1 MDFVLGVRM
10 KAQAVLSLLD
20 FYAKIPTA
28 PPMEDESNDQPL
40 ESEIERDLMDF
51 TEISTGRLYPS
62 LSTLADWQLLGVDRI
77 QLSPVYRKP
86 LHSHLEE
93 PPVHRKPL
101 HSPPEEAPVHYE
113 PSNHPLQE
121 FQKAG
126 LGLMSK
132 ESEKFFRDI
141 FSKSKSSSGRL
152 LFSYTPKPK
161 SSHLQS
167 SNLDK

>member
-93 PPVHRKPL
+93 PPVHHKPF
-101 HSPPEEAPVHYE
+101 HSPPEEAPVHYTTYLRRE
-113 PSNHPLQE
+113 
-121 FQKAG
+121 
-126 LGLMSK
+126 M
-132 ESEKFFRDI
+132 
-141 FSKSKSSSGRL
+141 
-152 LFSYTPKPK
+152 Y
-161 SSHLQS
+161 
-167 SNLDK
+167 

>member
-51 TEISTGRLYPS
+51 TEIPTGRLYPS
-62 LSTLADWQLLGVDRI
+62 LSTLTDWQLLGVGHI

-93 PPVHRKPL
+93 PPVHHKPF
-101 HSPPEEAPVHYE
+101 HSPPEEAPVHYTTYLRRE
-113 PSNHPLQE
+113 
-121 FQKAG
+121 
-126 LGLMSK
+126 M
-132 ESEKFFRDI
+132 
-141 FSKSKSSSGRL
+141 
-152 LFSYTPKPK
+152 Y
-161 SSHLQS
+161 
-167 SNLDK
+167 